1 MEAVTRR
8 AKDAGA
14 LSVGCNAELRVVSD
28 PDEVAQMV
36 VAAHKRQLREAGR

>member
-1 MEAVTRR
+1 MEAVNRS
-8 AKDAGA
+8 ANDAGA

-36 VAAHKRQLREAGR
+36 VAAHKRQLRETGR